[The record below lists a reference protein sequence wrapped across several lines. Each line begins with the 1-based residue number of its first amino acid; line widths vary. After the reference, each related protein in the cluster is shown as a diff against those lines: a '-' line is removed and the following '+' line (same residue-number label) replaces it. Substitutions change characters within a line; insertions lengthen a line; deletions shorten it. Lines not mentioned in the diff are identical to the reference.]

1 MKPGGRKSMPDG
13 RAKEQRDA
21 ALVTVS
27 NRLPVTLRRGP
38 SGPERVRSSGGL
50 VAAFAPILE
59 DRGGVWIGWP
69 GLELRPGESVSA
81 SDDPYHLEPVGI
93 PRQDFKPYYQGFSNR
108 TLWPLFH
115 TLPGQAVFET
125 SEWEAYER
133 VNERFAEAT
142 AAAIGAED
150 HVVVNDYQLMLVP
163 GRLRKLAPSAAIAFF
178 LHIPFPPY
186 DVFRV
191 LPWARPLLRG
201 MLAADLVGLHV
212 SGYVRNFLDCAN
224 RLLGLKVDQ
233 RRGIV
238 HMDGRTVR
246 VMALPLGIDFKHY
259 EQLAQEAPGSGFHG
273 DEQVVL
279 GVDRLDYTK
288 GIPQRIHAFARL
300 LEAHSDHR
308 GKVTLLQLAVPSRS
322 EVREYKELKREIDE
336 LVGQVNGR
344 FGSANWTPIRY
355 LYRSV
360 SPEKLA
366 AMYRDANVGFV
377 TPLRDG
383 MNLVAKEYVA
393 CQVDNPGVLV
403 LSHTAGAAETMTEA
417 LLVNPYDIDDTAAK
431 LHQALTMTKKE
442 RRARMQALR
451 KRESKHDVHQWAK
464 RLVQRLGRAAK
475 ENG

>member
-1 MKPGGRKSMPDG
+1 MPDDRTRERRESG
-13 RAKEQRDA
+13 
-21 ALVTVS
+21 LVTVS

-38 SGPERVRSSGGL
+38 RGPERVRSSGGL
-50 VAAFAPILE
+50 VAAFEPILE
-59 DRGGVWIGWP
+59 DRGGLWIGWP
-69 GLELRPGESVSA
+69 GLELRPGESVSDGEDHYQLA
-81 SDDPYHLEPVGI
+81 PVGI
-93 PRQDFKPYYQGFSNR
+93 PRHDVKPYYQGFSNR

-125 SEWEAYER
+125 SEWDAYQR

-142 AAAIGAED
+142 AAAIQPDD
-150 HVVVNDYQLMLVP
+150 HVIVNDYHLMLTP
-163 GRLRKLAPSAAIAFF
+163 GYLRKLAPEVAVGFF

-201 MLAADLVGLHV
+201 LLAADLVGFHV
-212 SGYVRNFLDCAN
+212 SGYVRNFLDCTH
-224 RLLGLKVDQ
+224 RLLGLKTDV

-238 HMDGRTVR
+238 QIDGRTVR
-246 VMALPLGIDFKHY
+246 VIALPLGIDFAHY
-259 EQLAQEAPGSGFHG
+259 ESLAKGAPDAGFGNQER
-273 DEQVVL
+273 VVL

-300 LEAHSDHR
+300 LETHPQHR
-308 GKVTLLQLAVPSRS
+308 QNVTLLQLAVPSRS
-322 EVREYKELKREIDE
+322 EVTEYKELKREIDE

-344 FGSANWTPIRY
+344 FSSASWTPIRY

-360 SPEKLA
+360 SPDKLT
-366 AMYRDANVGFV
+366 AMYRDAEVGFV

-393 CQVDNPGVLV
+393 CQVNDPGVLL

-417 LLVNPYDIDDTAAK
+417 LLVNPYNIDDTAAK
-431 LHQALTMTKKE
+431 LHQALAMPKGE
-442 RRARMQALR
+442 RRARMRALR
-451 KRESKHDVHQWAK
+451 KREASHNVHRWAK
-464 RLVQRLGRAAK
+464 RLVQRLARAAR
-475 ENG
+475 ENR